1 MEIKIFC
8 AKDWVDYELLDTGGG
23 EKLEKFGPY
32 TFVRPYEEA
41 VWKKNLSGKEWTKAD
56 GKFWSSKT
64 GAVKGWKMKN
74 KISPRWELSYKGI
87 RFLVSPTP
95 FRHLGFFPEQASHW
109 DFIESK
115 IKEAKKETQRPVKFL
130 NLFGYTGVASLFALR
145 AGAEVTHI
153 DASKQ
158 TIEWA
163 KENQK
168 VSGLD
173 NMPIRIICDDVMKFI
188 EREEKRGNKYDAVI
202 MDPPKFGRG
211 PKGETW
217 EIEKDL
223 PKLLESA
230 RKILS
235 DKPLFIILN
244 SYAIDS
250 FSLSLGYAL
259 EDAMSGL
266 SGKVVSGEL
275 CLLEKSNKREIPLSN
290 TAIWNAL

>member
-41 VWKKNLSGKEWTKAD
+41 VWKKTLSGKEWTKAD

-173 NMPIRIICDDVMKFI
+173 NMPIRIIYLY
-188 EREEKRGNKYDAVI
+188 YDTFYSAFQMAV
-202 MDPPKFGRG
+202 
-211 PKGETW
+211 
-217 EIEKDL
+217 
-223 PKLLESA
+223 LESGIS
-230 RKILS
+230 RLL
-235 DKPLFIILN
+235 D
-244 SYAIDS
+244 
-250 FSLSLGYAL
+250 FSSRQSSP
-259 EDAMSGL
+259 DTTF
-266 SGKVVSGEL
+266 
-275 CLLEKSNKREIPLSN
+275 PLSPDI
-290 TAIWNAL
+290 ASSKA